1 MRYRLFFLWMSLFA
15 LLGCANGVPA
25 TPSNGQNGQLEG
37 RILVWHGWEG
47 QDAAVLESQIA
58 TFRRL
63 YPNMTIAVVQVPPAE
78 LLPRYS
84 EAARLGLGPD
94 LLIGRSEWLA
104 ELVTAAIVQDISAE
118 IAGNTSKYFPTAL
131 AQLRYNAG
139 LYGLPLALR
148 PTALYYNRTLV
159 ATPAATLDELLQHA
173 TDGHVI
179 ALSTRAESAYWGI
192 TAFGPP
198 LIGADGALTADHT
211 GLVGWLNWLKRAQ
224 DNPNVILSQ
233 DEAALEQL
241 FAAGQATYY
250 VGSAD
255 LLAGFKATLE
265 ETAVAGS
272 VVGVAPLP
280 SGANSGQPLLD
291 VDALYFN
298 AASSS
303 RQYALALVLADFL
316 TNTEQGTV
324 LLRELGRVPASQRV
338 RVNNRLYPLAA
349 VFAQQGRVA
358 THVPQTLQP
367 LLLGE
372 AGDGMYTAVLSGVR
386 ETDTAVCEYMLTI
399 RQTIQGATP
408 PDLSECGS

>member
-1 MRYRLFFLWMSLFA
+1 MRYQWLLSLFFTLLL
-15 LLGCANGVPA
+15 LLGCSRAVPTSPADGV
-25 TPSNGQNGQLEG
+25 NGQLEG

-63 YPNMTIAVVQVPPAE
+63 YPNITIAVVQVPPAE

-118 IAGNTSKYFPTAL
+118 MGGNTSKYVPTAL
-131 AQLRYNAG
+131 AQLRYSAG

-159 ATPAATLDELLQHA
+159 ATPAATLDQLLQYA

-192 TAFGPP
+192 TAFGSP
-198 LIGADGALTADHT
+198 LIGADGTLTADHN
-211 GLVGWLNWLKRAQ
+211 GLIGWLNWLKRAQ

-241 FAAGQATYY
+241 FAAGQASYY

-255 LLAGFKATLE
+255 LLAGFQTTLE
-265 ETAVAGS
+265 ETAVTGS

-280 SGANSGQPLLD
+280 SGANNAQPLLD

-338 RVNNRLYPLAA
+338 RINERLYPLAA

-358 THVPQTLQP
+358 THVPPMLQP

-372 AGDGMYTAVLSGVR
+372 AGNGMYTAVLSGVR
-386 ETDTAVCEYMLTI
+386 GTDTAVCEYMQTI
-399 RQTIQGATP
+399 RQKTQGATP
-408 PDLSECGS
+408 DSSQCGP